1 MGFAYELLQWNG
13 INAVRFMGP
22 YLLVARTRSID
33 LHHIQT
39 ALHSTL
45 SNSGMPSMHH
55 PFSMT
60 TFKEFSLSDAVA
72 KSTHVYEIAMLA
84 YDVIQGL
91 FRYQVELRLPQA
103 QDGLGP
109 RLTVTQVGLYPL
121 GLPVHTPSTS
131 SPPTS
136 PHSPTLGTE
145 TPTPTESHTHFL
157 QNLGHL
163 AHGTS
168 GAVSRGFLSA
178 FSIGAQGR
186 RAIWIERRRG
196 GVSREVQVWSRSP
209 SPKVLPS
216 PAWVYRFGADCEE
229 MEKKV
234 VYTINSYDLRGT
246 F

>member
-39 ALHSTL
+39 ALQPTVSKT
-45 SNSGMPSMHH
+45 GMPSMHH

-72 KSTHVYEIAMLA
+72 KFVHAYEVAMLA

-91 FRYQVELRLPQA
+91 FRYKVELRLPQA
-103 QDGLGP
+103 QDQLGP
-109 RLTVTQVGLYPL
+109 RLAVTQVGLYPL
-121 GLPVHTPSTS
+121 GLPVHTS
-131 SPPTS
+131 SASGPPTPSYS
-136 PHSPTLGTE
+136 PTE
-145 TPTPTESHTHFL
+145 TPTPTVSHTHFL

-168 GAVSRGFLSA
+168 SGAVSRGFLST
-178 FSIGAQGR
+178 FSIGAQGL
-186 RAIWIERRRG
+186 RAIWVERRRG

-209 SPKVLPS
+209 SQKVLPS